1 MQAAS
6 TKLMQADQVILV
18 SAGCLT
24 SQGSITWQFR
34 SLSYHQR
41 LYVIRGTTANMEGA
55 WETCLDKLNGSKI
68 GVCTEDEP
76 LSAGHQS
83 NG

>member
-41 LYVIRGTTANMEGA
+41 LYVIRGTTANME
-55 WETCLDKLNGSKI
+55 LNGSKI